1 MSLYVLNRI
10 RYIKD
15 QLFCQC
21 TQEIDENREVIE
33 EVEKWLEDESSLVC
47 YRKELV
53 YKALEKV
60 LPIELAIALSSP
72 FTGQNWENAR
82 SQTQLAREKAIM
94 PHYETGMSEDS
105 WQVQH
110 SQTTTFI
117 LNQYNYKDI
126 VSVRDGDIVL
136 DCGACFGE
144 TALWSRMYGAKKVYS
159 FEPNPDSF
167 QYVQKNAELYDRKKE
182 GWFIPVPLAL
192 GREAG
197 TLAFQQFPDHPGAS
211 RIQEGGDIEVPVTSL
226 DLWCEENHVV
236 PDFIKMDLEG
246 AEVNALL
253 GAQHVFQTYK
263 PRFAIC
269 LYHRLSDMWTIP
281 HLLKHYCPE
290 YRFWCKKSAPDCE
303 FVLFGEAL

>member
-1 MSLYVLNRI
+1 MSLYVLNRVQ
-10 RYIKD
+10 YIKD
-15 QLFCQC
+15 KLFYQI
-21 TQEIDENREVIE
+21 TQEINENIEIIE
-33 EVEKWLEDESSLVC
+33 EVEKWFEDEMSLTC
-47 YRKELV
+47 YRKELI
-53 YKALEKV
+53 YKTLEKV
-60 LPIELAIALSSP
+60 FSPNLAIELSSP
-72 FTGQNWENAR
+72 FTLKDWENAIA
-82 SQTQLAREKAIM
+82 QTKIALEKKVM
-94 PHYETGMSEDS
+94 PHYETGMSQDS

-167 QYVQKNAELYDRKKE
+167 QYVQKNAELYDTKKE

-192 GREAG
+192 GRETG
-197 TLAFQQFPDHPGAS
+197 TFAFQQFPDHPGAS
-211 RIQEGGDIEVPVTSL
+211 HIQEGGNIEVPVTTL
-226 DLWCEENHVV
+226 DLWCEENKII

-246 AEVNALL
+246 AEVDTLL
-253 GAQHVFQTYK
+253 GAQHIFQTYK

-269 LYHRLSDMWTIP
+269 LYHRLSDMWIIP

-290 YRFWCKKSAPDCE
+290 YRFWCKKSAPNCE
-303 FVLFGEAL
+303 FVLFGEKK

>member
-1 MSLYVLNRI
+1 MSLYALNRI

-60 LPIELAIALSSP
+60 LPIELAIALGSP
-72 FTGQNWENAR
+72 FSTKDWENAR
-82 SQTQLAREKAIM
+82 SQTKLAREKAIM

-167 QYVQKNAELYDRKKE
+167 QYVQKNAELYDKKKE

-197 TLAFQQFPDHPGAS
+197 TVSFQQFPDHPGAS
-211 RIQEGGDIEVPVTSL
+211 RIQDGGNIEVPVTTL
-226 DLWCEENHVV
+226 DLWCEENNVI
-236 PDFIKMDLEG
+236 PNFIKMDLEG

-253 GAQHVFQTYK
+253 GAQYVFQTYK
-263 PRFAIC
+263 PRFALC
-269 LYHRLSDMWTIP
+269 LYHRLSDMWNIP

>member
-10 RYIKD
+10 QYIKD
-15 QLFCQC
+15 KLFYLFS
-21 TQEIDENREVIE
+21 QEIDENVEVIE
-33 EVEKWLEDESSLVC
+33 EVEKWFEDENSLIC

-53 YKALEKV
+53 YKALDRV
-60 LPIELAIALSSP
+60 LSPNLAIELSSP
-72 FTGQNWENAR
+72 FTAKDWENAIA
-82 SQTQLAREKAIM
+82 QTKIALEKKVM
-94 PHYETGMSEDS
+94 PHYETGMSQDS

-167 QYVQKNAELYDRKKE
+167 QYVQKNAELYDTKKE
-182 GWFIPVPLAL
+182 GWFIPVPFAL
-192 GREAG
+192 GRETG
-197 TLAFQQFPDHPGAS
+197 TFAFQQFPDHPGAS
-211 RIQEGGDIEVPVTSL
+211 HIQKGGNIEVPVTTL
-226 DLWCEENHVV
+226 DLWCEENKII

-246 AEVNALL
+246 AEVDTLL
-253 GAQHVFQTYK
+253 GAQHIFQTYK

-290 YRFWCKKSAPDCE
+290 YRFWCKKSAPNCE
-303 FVLFGEAL
+303 FVLFGEKK